1 VRDERWKLY
10 GDGRLIDV
18 KNDVLEKSPVT
29 SVEAT
34 PIREKLQA
42 ALDRM
47 PAEGQ
52 TLMNFDLI
60 KKP

>member
-1 VRDERWKLY
+1 MSDERWKLY

-29 SVEAT
+29 GVEAAA
-34 PIREKLQA
+34 IREKLQA

-47 PAEGQ
+47 PAAGQ
-52 TLMNFDLI
+52 TLMNFDRV